1 MQKRINITV
10 NDDLLQKIDGFAQ
23 KNGLSRS
30 AFLGLAAIQYINS
43 LEAAPAVTEMLRTL
57 ASLSN
62 VPPSDP
68 RMGETLDAVQAQYDS
83 MKDKMPNLLQT
94 DADRAAARKL

>member
-83 MKDKMPNLLQT
+83 MKDNMPNLLQT

>member
-62 VPPSDP
+62 VAPSDP

>member
-30 AFLGLAAIQYINS
+30 AFLALAAIQYINS

-94 DADRAAARKL
+94 DADRAAARKQ